1 VSIVILQTS
10 KTDNN
15 ALDNDAVYNLKLR
28 KTSPNSTDSFT
39 ANLNALFPWPPLMP
53 KHREWHI
60 QGGPD
65 ITCQKKSTNR

>member
-1 VSIVILQTS
+1 MCEYFILQTS

-53 KHREWHI
+53 KHRQWHI
-60 QGGPD
+60 YLLGKY
-65 ITCQKKSTNR
+65 TR

>member
-1 VSIVILQTS
+1 VSIVLLQTS

-15 ALDNDAVYNLKLR
+15 ALDYDTVYNLKLR
-28 KTSPNSTDSFT
+28 KTYPNSTDNFT

-60 QGGPD
+60 LRD
-65 ITCQKKSTNR
+65 LT

>member
-1 VSIVILQTS
+1 MCEYFILQTS

-39 ANLNALFPWPPLMP
+39 ANFPWPPLMP

-60 QGGPD
+60 FLK
-65 ITCQKKSTNR
+65 IIW